1 MSFAHTFNGLALS
14 LDSSFPFFPYV
25 APLWALARYISLD
38 KGLTEK
44 TSFAIQVFL
53 FSWCFYTVVSTLCS
67 SLPTSTNYEQTG
79 SIKKLKQSSLPFSS
93 QYKEKKKKK
102 EQLCLTHTWL
112 KMLVIASTGKRHGI
126 VWKKKPFE
134 YTMHLCS
141 TLPPTINYWY
151 YGSNLKVW
159 EGPS

>member
-44 TSFAIQVFL
+44 TSFAIQVSL

-102 EQLCLTHTWL
+102 RAIMFDTHVTKNAGYCINWEKAWNSL
-112 KMLVIASTGKRHGI
+112 
-126 VWKKKPFE
+126 KKKPFE